1 MTYIALATA
10 LVLIVLD
17 QLIKIIV
24 DANMMV
30 SQSIPVIQDVLHF
43 TYVQNEGAAFG
54 IFQGQRWILVGV
66 TSVVILG
73 GIYLLAAKK
82 LKSNFLIWSVAL
94 VIAGGVGN
102 LIDRIFRHFVIDYIE
117 VRLINFAVFNFA
129 DCCVVIGTIMIVCY
143 LLFSELWEKKKIKS
157 ADETSVPE
165 NRSEGIPEESIE
177 NMQFPESD
185 KETLLSGHEHDD
197 ER

>member
-73 GIYLLAAKK
+73 GIYLLAAKT

-165 NRSEGIPEESIE
+165 NRSEDIPEESIE

>member
-73 GIYLLAAKK
+73 GIDLLADKEA
-82 LKSNFLIWSVAL
+82 
-94 VIAGGVGN
+94 
-102 LIDRIFRHFVIDYIE
+102 
-117 VRLINFAVFNFA
+117 
-129 DCCVVIGTIMIVCY
+129 
-143 LLFSELWEKKKIKS
+143 EK
-157 ADETSVPE
+157 
-165 NRSEGIPEESIE
+165 
-177 NMQFPESD
+177 QFPDLVCCLGDCRGSRQFD
-185 KETLLSGHEHDD
+185 
-197 ER
+197 

>member
-54 IFQGQRWILVGV
+54 IFQSQRWILVGV

-165 NRSEGIPEESIE
+165 NRSEDIPEESIE

>member
-10 LVLIVLD
+10 FVLIVLD
-17 QLIKIIV
+17 QLIKFIV
-24 DANMMV
+24 DTNMAV
-30 SQSIPVIQDVLHF
+30 SQSIPVMQDVLHF
-43 TYVQNEGAAFG
+43 TYVQNKGAAFG

-66 TSVVILG
+66 TSVVILV

-94 VIAGGVGN
+94 VIAGGIGN
-102 LIDRIFRHFVIDYIE
+102 LIDRVFRQFVIDYIE
-117 VRLINFAVFNFA
+117 VRLIHFAVFNFA

-143 LLFSELWEKKKIKS
+143 LLFSELWEKKKEKVTDSLSESEEVSEVASEVENDELPPMETENPSEDS
-157 ADETSVPE
+157 AY
-165 NRSEGIPEESIE
+165 
-177 NMQFPESD
+177 
-185 KETLLSGHEHDD
+185 D

>member
-10 LVLIVLD
+10 LGLIGLD

-24 DANMMV
+24 DANMTV
-30 SQSIPVIQDVLHF
+30 SQSIPVIQDVLHL

-66 TSVVILG
+66 TSVVILA

-82 LKSNFLIWSVAL
+82 LKSRFLIWSVAL

-129 DCCVVIGTIMIVCY
+129 DCCVVVGTIMIICY
-143 LLFSELWEKKKIKS
+143 LLFGELWEKKKTKS
-157 ADETSVPE
+157 ADAASVEKNISE
-165 NRSEGIPEESIE
+165 NTLEKNMEKMQSSESEQEMS
-177 NMQFPESD
+177 
-185 KETLLSGHEHDD
+185 LSGHEHND

>member
-143 LLFSELWEKKKIKS
+143 LLFSELLEKKKIKS

-165 NRSEGIPEESIE
+165 NRSEDIPEESIE

>member
-73 GIYLLAAKK
+73 GIYLLAAKR

-165 NRSEGIPEESIE
+165 NRSEDIPEESIE

>member
-82 LKSNFLIWSVAL
+82 LKSNFLIWTVAL
-94 VIAGGVGN
+94 VSAGGVRN

-165 NRSEGIPEESIE
+165 NRSEDIPEESIE

>member
-10 LVLIVLD
+10 FVLIVLD
-17 QLIKIIV
+17 QLIKFIV
-24 DANMMV
+24 DTNMAV
-30 SQSIPVIQDVLHF
+30 SQSIPVMQDVLHF

-66 TSVVILG
+66 TSVVILV

-94 VIAGGVGN
+94 VIAGGIGN
-102 LIDRIFRHFVIDYIE
+102 LIDRVFRQFVIDYIE
-117 VRLINFAVFNFA
+117 VRLIHFAVFNFA

-143 LLFSELWEKKKIKS
+143 LLFSELWEKKKEKATDSLS
-157 ADETSVPE
+157 ASEEVSEVASEAENAELPPMETE
-165 NRSEGIPEESIE
+165 NPSEDSAY
-177 NMQFPESD
+177 
-185 KETLLSGHEHDD
+185 D

>member
-117 VRLINFAVFNFA
+117 LRLINFAVFNFA

-143 LLFSELWEKKKIKS
+143 LLFGELWEKKKIKS

-165 NRSEGIPEESIE
+165 NRSEDIPEESIE

>member
-165 NRSEGIPEESIE
+165 NRSEDIPEESIE
-177 NMQFPESD
+177 NMQSPDPDQEM
-185 KETLLSGHEHDD
+185 LLSGHEHDD

>member
-1 MTYIALATA
+1 MTYIAVATA

-165 NRSEGIPEESIE
+165 NRSEDIPEESIE

>member
-73 GIYLLAAKK
+73 SIYLLAAKK

-165 NRSEGIPEESIE
+165 NRSEDIPEESIE

>member
-165 NRSEGIPEESIE
+165 NRSEDIPEESIE

>member
-165 NRSEGIPEESIE
+165 NRSEDIPEESIE

-185 KETLLSGHEHDD
+185 KDTLLSGHEHDD

>member
-66 TSVVILG
+66 TSVVILA
-73 GIYLLAAKK
+73 GIYLLIAKK

-129 DCCVVIGTIMIVCY
+129 DCCVVVGTIMIVCY
-143 LLFSELWEKKKIKS
+143 LLFGELWARKKAKS
-157 ADETSVPE
+157 VEETPAQE
-165 NRSEGIPEESIE
+165 NISEDITE
-177 NMQFPESD
+177 NSTEHCEAKAS
-185 KETLLSGHEHDD
+185 LSGHEHD
-197 ER
+197 E

>member
-66 TSVVILG
+66 TSVVILA

-165 NRSEGIPEESIE
+165 NRSEDIPEESIE

>member
-73 GIYLLAAKK
+73 GIYLLAAKR

-102 LIDRIFRHFVIDYIE
+102 LIDRVFRHFVIDYIE

-129 DCCVVIGTIMIVCY
+129 ECCVVIGTIMIVCY

-165 NRSEGIPEESIE
+165 NRSEDIPEESIE

>member
-165 NRSEGIPEESIE
+165 NRSEDIPEESIE

-185 KETLLSGHEHDD
+185 KETLLSGHEHD
-197 ER
+197 E

>member
-43 TYVQNEGAAFG
+43 TSVQNEGAAFG

-66 TSVVILG
+66 TSVVILA

-165 NRSEGIPEESIE
+165 NRSEDIPEESIE

>member
-54 IFQGQRWILVGV
+54 IFQGQRGILVGV

-73 GIYLLAAKK
+73 GLYLLAAKK

-165 NRSEGIPEESIE
+165 NRSEDIPEESIE

>member
-165 NRSEGIPEESIE
+165 NRSEDIPE
-177 NMQFPESD
+177 
-185 KETLLSGHEHDD
+185 
-197 ER
+197 

>member
-43 TYVQNEGAAFG
+43 AYVQNEGAAFG

-165 NRSEGIPEESIE
+165 NRSEDIPEESIE

>member
-30 SQSIPVIQDVLHF
+30 SQSIPVIQNVLHF

-165 NRSEGIPEESIE
+165 NRSEDIPEESIE

>member
-73 GIYLLAAKK
+73 GIYLLAAKR

-165 NRSEGIPEESIE
+165 NRSEDTPEESIE
-177 NMQFPESD
+177 NMQSPDPDQEM
-185 KETLLSGHEHDD
+185 LLSGHEHDD